1 MQAYM
6 REFMQEYMQE
16 YIRESEAKRRWSHIC
31 RCWKGQIQSN
41 LGIYTFC
48 GFEAFRDPCRSEAT
62 IIQDFSKLKRA
73 ISVNFVFA
81 SRKGVCI
88 YSCFPR
94 GRVPCSSS
102 FFFFFLRAE
111 KKNQRKSTFLELF
124 ENTVFFVLPP
134 YGNCRLGVSLF
145 GVRGR
150 AGRWK
155 SSPPELKR
163 GTVVNFH
170 KISTQKSTNICIFG
184 GV

>member
-1 MQAYM
+1 M
-6 REFMQEYMQE
+6 RP
-16 YIRESEAKRRWSHIC
+16 
-31 RCWKGQIQSN
+31 
-41 LGIYTFC
+41 LGRLIGSLCVF
-48 GFEAFRDPCRSEAT
+48 F
-62 IIQDFSKLKRA
+62 
-73 ISVNFVFA
+73 FA

-102 FFFFFLRAE
+102 FFFFFFLRAE
-111 KKNQRKSTFLELF
+111 EKNQRKSTFLELF

-163 GTVVNFH
+163 GTVVKFH
-170 KISTQKSTNICIFG
+170 KSSTSKSTKIYIFWG
-184 GV
+184 GVKTPCFLWFPQLVTAD